1 MNPLTHFRKITILR
15 FVLLALLCLG
25 FLLLISYTVL
35 AQPHRGDAQP
45 GTSNDADRV
54 SSTVRI
60 PDFASE
66 PENENEPEVAKKRRE
81 WMDRFFSLGSVSPAA
96 YGEGLAAARALPMS
110 RLVRGRGFAPSGPL
124 TQAWTS
130 PIPPPILNDDAGN
143 GTTRIQALSLA
154 PNPVT
159 DVVYTGS
166 FGGLAKS
173 TDGGGSWQYLSDT
186 WDSQAVACIAVD
198 PQSPSHVYVG
208 TGMNGSPPLF
218 AVGLYGSTDAGA
230 TWTNLG
236 ATPFGGTLIRA
247 IAVDPNNTSTLY
259 VANARSHD
267 VTYPPGLYGS
277 TDGGMTWAIKR
288 PAGTHGSKQEW
299 DGMHSIAIDG
309 STQPST
315 LYVTDDTDVLRSTD
329 SGESWGSVFR
339 LYACASNNRCVLS
352 RLSVVSSTVYV
363 VGDVGQYRNLY
374 MSTDR
379 GIHWSQV
386 PTPCP
391 RGSIRTCVQPCPLPC
406 PPYGCNNIGLGI
418 FAVDPNNTQ
427 IILGGTNGLF
437 RTTNG
442 GSQWTEMTTVHPD
455 HRIFAFSPDH
465 PGVVYE
471 GNDGGIIRST
481 DHGQTWTNLNQS
493 FPGVWLY
500 SVALSQ
506 DGTMIGGTQDA
517 GVIFSDPLIPWG
529 RAWDMIHG
537 GDSFHNLIDP
547 ENSTVAYL
555 TQYGDQTQGFW
566 RITRPAPGAT
576 PAPEVDIRPS
586 QFANDCACD
595 FFPTFSM
602 NPLAPTHI
610 IAACQR
616 VVRTLSGPNVK
627 SSGWKTIGP
636 GPLPP
641 NPCATPP
648 ASKVFVTAASEAPS
662 NSDVIYAVTNS
673 NMVYVTTDANQNEN
687 AHWYQRTQLNQP
699 GGIHAVTVDP
709 TSQQIAYLAC
719 DSDVYKTT
727 DTGSHWSRT
736 ASPDNVIYHDVAIN
750 PVNPKQVF
758 AASNAGVLV
767 STDGGGSWANMS
779 AGGIPAGMLI
789 SALSFNNPS
798 QNLAAATIGRGV
810 YLINL
815 GP

>member
-1 MNPLTHFRKITILR
+1 MNPPTHFRKITVLR
-15 FVLLALLCLG
+15 FVLLGLLCLG

-35 AQPHRGDAQP
+35 GQAHRGDAQQD
-45 GTSNDADRV
+45 TSNDGDRV
-54 SSTVRI
+54 SSGGQF
-60 PDFASE
+60 PDSVSQ
-66 PENENEPEVAKKRRE
+66 PENESDPEVVEKRRE
-81 WMDRFFSLGSVSPAA
+81 WLDRFFSLGSVSPAA
-96 YGEGLAAARALPMS
+96 YAKGLAAARALPMS
-110 RLVRGRGFAPSGPL
+110 PLARSRGFRPSASL
-124 TQAWTS
+124 AKAWTS
-130 PIPPPILNDDAGN
+130 PVQPPILNDYAGN
-143 GTTRIQALSLA
+143 GTTRIQALGLD
-154 PNPVT
+154 PVT
-159 DVVYTGS
+159 NVVYAGS

-173 TDGGGSWQYLSDT
+173 MDGGGTWAYLSDS
-186 WDSQAVACIAVD
+186 WDSQAVTCVAVD
-198 PQSPSHVYVG
+198 PHSPSRVYVG
-208 TGMNGSPPLF
+208 TGMDSNPPLF

-236 ATPFGGTLIRA
+236 ATPFGRTLVRA

-259 VANARSHD
+259 VANADSHD
-267 VTYPPGLYGS
+267 DTYPSGLYRS
-277 TDGGMTWAIKR
+277 TDEGTTWAIKR
-288 PAGTHGSKQEW
+288 AAGTHGSKQEW
-299 DGMHSIAIDG
+299 DGIHSLAIDG

-315 LYVTDDTDVLRSTD
+315 VYITDDTGVLRSTD
-329 SGESWGSVFR
+329 SGQSWHPVF
-339 LYACASNNRCVLS
+339 LIYPCASNNRCRLS
-352 RLSVVSSTVYV
+352 RLSVVNSTVYV
-363 VGDVGQYRNLY
+363 VGGAGQYRNLY
-374 MSTDR
+374 MSMDR

-391 RGSIRTCVQPCPLPC
+391 CGSHRTCAQPCPLPC
-406 PPYGCNNIGLGI
+406 QPPGCNNIGLDI

-442 GSQWTEMTTVHPD
+442 GSQWTEITTVHPD
-455 HRIFAFSPDH
+455 HRIFAFSPYF

-471 GNDGGIIRST
+471 GNDGGIVSST
-481 DHGQTWTNLNQS
+481 NHGQDWANLNQN

-500 SVALSQ
+500 GVALSQ

-517 GVIFSDPLIPWG
+517 GVVFSDPLRPPG

-537 GDSFHNLIDP
+537 GDSFHDLIDP
-547 ENSTVAYL
+547 ANSTVAYL
-555 TQYGDQTQGFW
+555 TQYGNQTQGFW
-566 RITRPAPGAT
+566 RITRSGPGAI
-576 PAPEVDIRPS
+576 AGPEVDIRPS
-586 QFANDCACD
+586 QFAKDCACN

-602 NPLAPTHI
+602 NPLASTHI

-616 VVRTLSGPNVK
+616 VVRTLSGPTVT
-627 SSGWKTIGP
+627 SSGWTTIGP

-641 NPCATPP
+641 DPCATPP
-648 ASKVFVTAASEAPS
+648 ASKVVVTAASEAPS

-673 NMVYVTTDANQNEN
+673 DTVYVTTDAGENEN
-687 AHWYQRTQLNQP
+687 AHWYQRTQQNQP

-709 TSQQIAYLAC
+709 TNHQIAFLAC

-750 PVNPKQVF
+750 PANPQQVF

-779 AGGIPAGMLI
+779 DGGIPAGMII

-815 GP
+815 HP